1 MVVGRSKLPT
11 FLFNMEFGDYAR
23 GWSRFANGL
32 ENELVKQ
39 MHEKKELFEEFVTEQ
54 LYSGVN
60 GDEVP
65 LRPTYSQDPYFM
77 QFKNPKAEAERYKK
91 WKAKIQPPARSY
103 LGFSPRNIDTP
114 NLIIRGDFYASI
126 TAIPITDG
134 VMIAS
139 QGLMFSSDI
148 ESKYGNVIYK
158 IGDKA
163 KKHYITFFMSKRIQ
177 SFMKECGL

>member
-1 MVVGRSKLPT
+1 MKDIGNNKVRQYL
-11 FLFNMEFGDYAR
+11 D
-23 GWSRFANGL
+23 GWNKFANGL
-32 ENELVKQ
+32 ESELIKQ
-39 MHEKKELFEEFVTEQ
+39 MHEKKELFEEFITEQ

-77 QFKNPKAEAERYKK
+77 QFKNPKSEAERYKK

-103 LGFSPRNIDTP
+103 LGFRPRDIDTP
-114 NLIIRGDFYASI
+114 NLIIRGDFYSSI
-126 TAIPITDG
+126 TAVPIADG

-139 QGLMFSSDI
+139 QGLMFSADI
-148 ESKYGNVIYK
+148 EKKYGNVIYK

-163 KKHYITFFMSKRIQ
+163 KRHYITFFMSKRIQ

>member
-1 MVVGRSKLPT
+1 MVVGRIKLPT
-11 FLFNMEFGDYAR
+11 FFNMDLEDYAR
-23 GWSRFANGL
+23 GWNKFAKGL
-32 ENELVKQ
+32 EGELIKQ

-65 LRPTYSQDPYFM
+65 LRPTYTQDPYFM

-103 LGFSPRNIDTP
+103 LGFRPRNIDTP
-114 NLIIRGDFYASI
+114 NLIIRGDFYSSI
-126 TAIPITDG
+126 TAVPIADG

-139 QGLMFSSDI
+139 QGLMFSADI
-148 ESKYGNVIYK
+148 ENKYGNYCDDCGATIK
-158 IGDKA
+158 DNA
-163 KKHYITFFMSKRIQ
+163 KYYLYNILA
-177 SFMKECGL
+177 KEKSLL